1 MATLSQAQLDQLV
14 EQLNAERKA
23 LLQEVRAELENSGDQ
38 QRIELLN
45 REPGDSGD
53 ESLATSLA
61 DFNLTM
67 MDRQLTELRDIE
79 AAFARVKAGEY
90 GVCVDCG
97 QDIEFPRLKAYPTA
111 KRCLQCQEKR
121 ERTFAHGGRPKL

>member
-1 MATLSQAQLDQLV
+1 MATLSQVQLDALL
-14 EQLNAERKA
+14 EQLNGERRA
-23 LLQEVRAELENSGDQ
+23 LLQEVRAEVENSGDQ

-53 ESLATSLA
+53 ESLANALA
-61 DFNLTM
+61 DFNVAM
-67 MDRQLTELRDIE
+67 MDRQITELRDIE

-97 QDIEFPRLKAYPTA
+97 DDIEFPRLKAYPTA
-111 KRCLQCQEKR
+111 KRCVRCQEKR
-121 ERTFAHGGRPKL
+121 ERTFAQGGQPKL

>member
-14 EQLNAERKA
+14 EQLNAERRA

-67 MDRQLTELRDIE
+67 MDRQITELRDIE